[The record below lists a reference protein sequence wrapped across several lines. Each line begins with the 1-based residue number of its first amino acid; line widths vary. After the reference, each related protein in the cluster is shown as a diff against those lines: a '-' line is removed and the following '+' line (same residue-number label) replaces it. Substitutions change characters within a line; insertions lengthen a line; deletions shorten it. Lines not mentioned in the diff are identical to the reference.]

1 MEVTTKV
8 EEAMATI
15 ITKVDME
22 GIPEETTT
30 LSSSSNPRM
39 GGIMIRGT
47 TLTTVVVDTDR
58 TTMGRHRRTPVLVGR
73 EWVCISSSSCF

>member
-22 GIPEETTT
+22 GIMEEIAIH
-30 LSSSSNPRM
+30 SNSSNLSM
-39 GGIMIRGT
+39 AGITIRGT
-47 TLTTVVVDTDR
+47 TLTIVVVGTDR
-58 TTMGRHRRTPVLVGR
+58 TTMGRHRRIPVGK
-73 EWVCISSSSCF
+73 E

>member
-22 GIPEETTT
+22 GIMEEITT
-30 LSSSSNPRM
+30 LSNLSM
-39 GGIMIRGT
+39 GGITIRGT
-47 TLTTVVVDTDR
+47 TPTMVVVSTDR
-58 TTMGRHRRTPVLVGR
+58 TAMGRHRRIPVGK
-73 EWVCISSSSCF
+73 EWVRISSFPPSVCT

>member
-22 GIPEETTT
+22 DIAEKITT
-30 LSSSSNPRM
+30 LSNSSS
-39 GGIMIRGT
+39 ITIRGT
-47 TLTTVVVDTDR
+47 TLTMVVVGMDR
-58 TTMGRHRRTPVLVGR
+58 AAMGRHRRIPVGK
-73 EWVCISSSSCF
+73 EWVRISPSFPLFLKKP

>member
-22 GIPEETTT
+22 GIAEEITT
-30 LSSSSNPRM
+30 LSNTSNLSM
-39 GGIMIRGT
+39 GGITIRGT
-47 TLTTVVVDTDR
+47 TLTMVVVGMDR
-58 TTMGRHRRTPVLVGR
+58 IAMDRHRRIPVGR
-73 EWVCISSSSCF
+73 E